1 MCKKK
6 GGTIQRDLK
15 GYDAFYCWEK
25 DMHVTYHIMLL
36 HSEDICRNRMME
48 NTIPKILI
56 KKTPNIN
63 ITLYTILHFITYQI
77 PKCLRNKHHSLQ

>member
-1 MCKKK
+1 MCKKKK

-56 KKTPNIN
+56 KKTQ
-63 ITLYTILHFITYQI
+63 TLTSLYIPFCILLRIKYQ
-77 PKCLRNKHHSLQ
+77 NV